1 MGAAFY
7 LWDAA
12 LKKGDPRKI
21 GILSYLTPLLSTMNL
36 AIFANQK
43 ITPLIILAVFLI
55 VAGSLIGISTNLT
68 QQPSPKAK
76 NL

>member
-12 LKKGDPRKI
+12 LKRGDPRKI
-21 GILSYLTPLLSTMNL
+21 GILSYLTPLLSTINL

-43 ITPLIILAVFLI
+43 ITPLIILAVVLI
-55 VAGSLIGISTNLT
+55 VTGSLIGISTNSSR
-68 QQPSPKAK
+68 QPSPNAK
-76 NL
+76 SR